1 MRTTLKS
8 INDNLP
14 RFDTIRKRYMLHET
28 TGWID
33 GRSYLEA
40 VFADIDSE
48 TGNCIDITF
57 YAYGDAMER
66 RHYYAGRYP
75 DTVFNITD
83 QIEEILTDAW
93 CDYKNSK
100 AYRLHVVKAIQEV
113 IEEGN

>member
-33 GRSYLEA
+33 GRSYLSA
-40 VFADIDSE
+40 VYADVDSV

-57 YAYGDAMER
+57 YVSGDAMEQ

-75 DTVFNITD
+75 DTVFNITE

-93 CDYKNSK
+93 CDYKDSK
-100 AYRLHVVKAIQEV
+100 AYRSHVVKAIQEV